1 MSAMTVT
8 PSTTRR
14 AALVALLVVLFA
26 HTSFTYSFYP
36 SPQRGAMRSRGMDE
50 PRHGLFTPMHAAA
63 SSDDVNSSPAP
74 LPAAATAAMSRSAA
88 VPAPLNSLVDVN
100 LERRTVVYEVT
111 LGRDLGI
118 DIVQGTGGGGPGG
131 ARVGAVEAG
140 RRAEELG
147 VAVGDLIVATSATAG
162 DSLWVHDNAD
172 SIKSA
177 LSTRFVM
184 HGNVRLRLERPLLAI
199 PDDVLAV
206 LQVRLGGH
214 LSQDSRSHD
223 IVFHPSLNSTPVSH
237 GHWLLYPFAPNAVLP
252 HSLSHD
258 RNRCRTRPR

>member
-1 MSAMTVT
+1 MTVT

-36 SPQRGAMRSRGMDE
+36 SLHRGAVRSRGMDE

-74 LPAAATAAMSRSAA
+74 LPAAATAALSRSAA

-140 RRAEELG
+140 SRAEELG

-206 LQVRLGGH
+206 LQVGAVATHPRTHAPTTSSSIRASTLRLFLTAADVSIP
-214 LSQDSRSHD
+214 LSRM
-223 IVFHPSLNSTPVSH
+223 PSCPTH
-237 GHWLLYPFAPNAVLP
+237 
-252 HSLSHD
+252 
-258 RNRCRTRPR
+258 